1 MDDDHVGRFLDFCKK
16 KKKPW
21 NVHSKDLEG
30 VTIIFNKIKQS

>member
-1 MDDDHVGRFLDFCKK
+1 MLVDFLIFVKK